1 MPTTVDCLIESGS
14 RRVFAIAAAW
24 PGWCRSERDEERALE
39 ALRAY
44 GVRFAAAM
52 GPADVRFTPPG
63 ARTSMEVIERVA
75 GNATTDFGAPD
86 GIFALD
92 ASPLSPRDLTRCR
105 RVLEACWTAFDHA
118 VLAAEGV
125 ELKKGPRG
133 GGRELEAIVSHV
145 VGAEAGYLRRLTGAG
160 VAVDDADAGAAREPV
175 RAAIRAGLDR
185 ARSGD
190 LPSHGPRGGSLWTP
204 ARFLRRT
211 AWHALDHA
219 WEVEDRSTGDLG

>member
-1 MPTTVDCLIESGS
+1 
-14 RRVFAIAAAW
+14 
-24 PGWCRSERDEERALE
+24 
-39 ALRAY
+39 
-44 GVRFAAAM
+44 
-52 GPADVRFTPPG
+52 
-63 ARTSMEVIERVA
+63 MEVIERVA

-145 VGAEAGYLRRLTGAG
+145 VGAEASYLRRLTGAG
-160 VAVDDADAGAAREPV
+160 VAADDADAAPHANPCVLQYVRGSIGPGRVICRAMVRGAALCGRRRDSCDGPLGTRSITRGRSKTARPV
-175 RAAIRAGLDR
+175 TSGEGGPPRRGEFDSCSARPAG
-185 ARSGD
+185 ARS
-190 LPSHGPRGGSLWTP
+190 
-204 ARFLRRT
+204 
-211 AWHALDHA
+211 
-219 WEVEDRSTGDLG
+219 